1 MRPVRKL
8 STGHQGHVVLPI
20 ETALSTLAHG
30 LITWANQFDVLS
42 DVLDAR
48 TNADMHRLEDFT
60 NLREACA
67 SNSHVVLGSTVTL
80 RRKATRES
88 FCVAVGVST
97 APPADGE
104 TKLLSWQFGFWCDAV
119 DQKEQLISG
128 VYALPA
134 DAGGLVVL
142 EQLRPAA
149 ETSLQ
154 RFVAGASVN
163 AQAFVSYVREDTPAI
178 DRLCGDLGRQGVATW
193 IDRDKLEPGVRW
205 KDGVRNAIQQGSGF
219 VACFSKAYEARPR
232 TYMNEELNLAI
243 EELRL
248 RPRDRSWF
256 FPVLLEDVQVPA
268 IPIGAGETL
277 RDLQAVSLALGWA
290 AGVSRLARA
299 IRTAS
304 QPPLEAIYQV
314 EGNLETSGDQSEG

>member
-1 MRPVRKL
+1 M
-8 STGHQGHVVLPI
+8 VLPI
-20 ETALSTLAHG
+20 ETALSTLAQG
-30 LITWANQFDVLS
+30 LVTWANQFDVLR

-60 NLREACA
+60 TLREACA

-80 RRKATRES
+80 RRRATRES

-97 APPADGE
+97 APLADRE
-104 TKLLSWQFGFWCDAV
+104 TNLLSWQFGFWCDAV
-119 DQKEQLISG
+119 GQEEQLISG

-134 DAGGLVVL
+134 EAGTLVVL

-163 AQAFVSYVREDTPAI
+163 AHAFVSYVREDAPAI
-178 DRLCGDLGRQGVATW
+178 DRLCDDLGRQGVATW
-193 IDRDKLEPGVRW
+193 RDRDKLEPGVRW
-205 KDGVRNAIQQGSGF
+205 KDGIRDAIQQGSGF

-232 TYMNEELNLAI
+232 TYMNEELTLAI

-256 FPVLLEDVQVPA
+256 FPVLLEDVQAPA

-277 RDLQAVSLALGWA
+277 RDLQSVSLAFDWA

-299 IRTAS
+299 IRTGAQS
-304 QPPLEAIYQV
+304 PPEAIHQA
-314 EGNLETSGDQSEG
+314 EGSVETSGDESGG